1 MSKKKVNP
9 IDLIIEK
16 NNQIDEIAN
25 MMLDDTMSEADKH
38 RKLDEFVDSLG
49 FMAKLQNEIE
59 EKRKGPMFT
68 NG

>member
-1 MSKKKVNP
+1 MSKKINP

-25 MMLDDTMSEADKH
+25 MMLNDTISEADKH
-38 RKLDEFVDSLG
+38 RKLDEFVNSLG
-49 FMAKLQNEIE
+49 ALPSLMQHIE

-68 NG
+68 NK